1 MALHLM
7 EKKKE
12 KKFTKRMLDRLC
24 LEIKKRAG
32 IMYVP
37 ALVFKAELAKIYGR
51 INIVYR
57 NKTR

>member
-7 EKKKE
+7 EKKE
-12 KKFTKRMLDRLC
+12 KIC
-24 LEIKKRAG
+24 KKNVGQIMFGNKKKNRHYVRSG
-32 IMYVP
+32 IG
-37 ALVFKAELAKIYGR
+37 FKAELAKIYGR